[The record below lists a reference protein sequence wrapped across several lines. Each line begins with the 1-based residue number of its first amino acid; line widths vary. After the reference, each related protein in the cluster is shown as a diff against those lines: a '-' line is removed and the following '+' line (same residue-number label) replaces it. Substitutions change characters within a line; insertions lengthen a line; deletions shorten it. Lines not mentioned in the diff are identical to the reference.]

1 MVAELSP
8 GFEAAVKRLD
18 DAIRRDKVRPCCVH
32 ACGNGN
38 PTIRFYEADG
48 TTTSLQYINGEWA
61 VMYPIDGRRYGDA

>member
-1 MVAELSP
+1 MVVELSP

-48 TTTSLQYINGEWA
+48 TTTSLQCIGGEWHE
-61 VMYPIDGRRYGDA
+61 MYPITGRRRDDA